1 MVSIKIM
8 QFTAIIHTNW
18 GRRPRQD
25 DGQFSWFTAKA
36 NADAIECNS
45 IHRIHSPFLITVRI
59 RRTLQ
64 SFLLFVRWWLL
75 APRCCFHSF
84 RGIFFAIIIV
94 FSVSSIAAAR
104 SSGGAQIL
112 NWLSQLFSR
121 LFLHFFMP
129 IKRCRR
135 LLMIVQIVGR
145 LQFDEVCNEFWCD
158 VVSIGS
164 IESGSAAGLG
174 GRRRRR
180 VVEVDTVTTGT
191 WKFKFRLLA
200 APNGI
205 VFLRLI
211 WFLQSQNVLTGYF

>member
-8 QFTAIIHTNW
+8 QFTAIIHR

-36 NADAIECNS
+36 NANAIECNS

-94 FSVSSIAAAR
+94 SVSSIAAAK

-121 LFLHFFMP
+121 LFLQFFMP

-135 LLMIVQIVGR
+135 LLMIVQI
-145 LQFDEVCNEFWCD
+145 QFDEVCNEFWCD
-158 VVSIGS
+158 AVSIRS

-180 VVEVDTVTTGT
+180 RVVKVDTVTTGT
-191 WKFKFRLLA
+191 WKFKFSLLA